1 MLIYSSSGLDLLFS
15 HIRLKIIEFDS
26 MRNVKDLLICY
37 SSFVDLSV
45 WFNDYEGRSE
55 MFSCVLLYRRR
66 ICGCDVIVCFGEHF
80 HFQLMVV
87 TL

>member
-1 MLIYSSSGLDLLFS
+1 
-15 HIRLKIIEFDS
+15 

-55 MFSCVLLYRRR
+55 MFSCV
-66 ICGCDVIVCFGEHF
+66 IVCFGEHF
-80 HFQLMVV
+80 QFQLMGRKFPEDWRDVISF
-87 TL
+87 LSWN